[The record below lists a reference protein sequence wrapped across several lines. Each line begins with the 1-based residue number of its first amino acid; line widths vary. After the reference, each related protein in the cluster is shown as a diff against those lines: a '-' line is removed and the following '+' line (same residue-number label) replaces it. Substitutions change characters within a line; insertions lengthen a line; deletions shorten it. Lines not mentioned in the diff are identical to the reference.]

1 MSSQFAFGVK
11 PNISIPRN
19 KFDLSHGHKT
29 TMNVGDL
36 VPVLLQEVYP
46 GESFKDK
53 TAFVARSTT
62 PFIRPVM
69 DNLFM
74 DIFFFFVPNRLVYDK
89 WKNVMGENTSGYWA
103 NQQTYSVPVGQLL
116 QVEPGSIANH
126 FGLPIGQLPSGATP
140 IEINLLPFRGYGLI
154 WNEWYRDQNTQEPI
168 FINTGEKATFENIDN
183 VGNNF
188 ANSDGYY
195 MDMLA
200 KVNKLH
206 DYFTSALP
214 SPQKGDAVEVPI
226 QGISPVLT
234 SDEDI
239 ITSGTHFPLNFRNAG
254 NNALPNGGEFLI
266 TKLYARAGEN
276 YKTSLAMAENGAD
289 EAADLSL
296 YPSNLYTDY
305 GDASLFVNDLRFA
318 FQVQKM
324 LERDARSGTRYVE
337 YVASHFNTTSLDQT
351 QQRPEYLGG
360 KRMPLSITQVNQ
372 TSQSTEDSPL
382 GQVGAFSLSNG
393 ICGFSKSFT
402 EHGFIIGLACIRYHH
417 TYQQGVEKFWTRK
430 TRLDY
435 YDPVFANIGEQP
447 ILSKELY
454 AYNLKPDDVFGYQ
467 EAWAD
472 LRYRPSQV
480 TGQLSSQA
488 GDGLDIWHFADNYA
502 NAPILSGEF
511 LEENVGFVDRTLT
524 APHTTI
530 DNFIVDI
537 YHKLSAI
544 RPMPLYSIPGLIDH
558 H

>member
-36 VPVLLQEVYP
+36 VPILVQEVYP

-53 TAFVARSTT
+53 TAFVARSST
-62 PFIRPVM
+62 PFIRPVI

-74 DIFFFFVPNRLVYDK
+74 DIFYFFVPNRLVYDK

-103 NQQTYSVPVGQLL
+103 NEETFNVPVGELIS
-116 QVEPGSIANH
+116 VGTGSIADH
-126 FGLPIGQLPSGATP
+126 FGLPIGDKPTGAPT
-140 IEINLLPFRGYGLI
+140 IEINLLPFRAYGLI

-168 FINTGEKATFENIDN
+168 FINTGEKAEFENIN
-183 VGNNF
+183 TVGNNF
-188 ANSDGYY
+188 ANEDGYY
-195 MDMLA
+195 MDGLA

-239 ITSGTHFPLNFRNAG
+239 FTSGTHFPINFRETG
-254 NNALPNGGEFLI
+254 NNHIPNGGEYLNLHPV
-266 TKLYARAGEN
+266 TRGGEI
-276 YKTSLAMAENGAD
+276 YKASLGQAD
-289 EAADLSL
+289 VGVGLGNDYSL

-305 GDASLFVNDLRFA
+305 GDASLFVNDLRYA
-318 FQVQKM
+318 FQIQKM

-337 YVASHFNTTSLDQT
+337 YIASHFNTTSLDQT
-351 QQRPEYLGG
+351 QQRPEFLGG
-360 KRMPLSITQVNQ
+360 KRMPLQVTQVSQ
-372 TSQSTEDSPL
+372 TSQSSEESPL

-393 ICGFSKSFT
+393 VCGFSKSFT

-447 ILSKELY
+447 ILKKELF
-454 AYNLKPDDVFGYQ
+454 AYDLSNDSVFGFQ

-472 LRYRPSQV
+472 LRYRPSKV
-480 TGQLSSQA
+480 TGMLSSASQE
-488 GDGLDIWHFADNYA
+488 GLDIWHFADKYSNS
-502 NAPILSGEF
+502 PILNSEF
-511 LEENVGFVDRTLT
+511 LQENRAFVQRTLS
-524 APHTTI
+524 ANQI
-530 DNFIVDI
+530 DDFIVDI
-537 YHKLSAI
+537 YHNLSAI

>member
-1 MSSQFAFGVK
+1 MAKQFAFGVK

-36 VPVLLQEVYP
+36 VPVLIQEVYP

-74 DIFFFFVPNRLVYDK
+74 DMYFFFVPNRLVYDK

-103 NQQTYSVPVGQLL
+103 NEETFQVPTAKLVSVL
-116 QVEPGSIANH
+116 PGSIANH
-126 FGLPIGQLPSGATP
+126 FGLPIGSAPSGATP
-140 IEINLLPFRGYGLI
+140 IDVNILPFRAYALI
-154 WNEWYRDQNTQEPI
+154 WNEWFRDQNTQEPV
-168 FINTGEKATFENIDN
+168 FVNVGNVATFEEAIDN
-183 VGNNF
+183 IGDNFGND
-188 ANSDGYY
+188 DGYY
-195 MDMLA
+195 LDGLA
-200 KVNKLH
+200 RVNKLH

-239 ITSGTHFPLNFRNAG
+239 LTKSQFPINFRVVGANLPTNSSSLGLYGVTRG
-254 NNALPNGGEFLI
+254 NEV
-266 TKLYARAGEN
+266 
-276 YKTSLAMAENGAD
+276 YKSVLGYNDEGNELANDG
-289 EAADLSL
+289 SL

-305 GDASLFVNDLRFA
+305 ADASLFVNDLRYA

-324 LERDARSGTRYVE
+324 LESDARGGTRYVE
-337 YVASHFNTTSLDQT
+337 YIANHFNTISPDQT
-351 QQRPEYLGG
+351 LQRPEYLGG

-382 GQVGAFSLSNG
+382 AQVGAFSLSNG

-430 TRLDY
+430 SRYDY
-435 YDPVFANIGEQP
+435 YDPIFANIGEQP
-447 ILSKELY
+447 ILRQELY
-454 AYNLKPDDVFGYQ
+454 AYDSLPQNVFGYQ

-488 GDGLDIWHFADNYA
+488 NEGLDIWHFADSYQ
-502 NAPILSGEF
+502 NAPILSSEF
-511 LEENVGFVDRTLT
+511 IQENTYFVDRTLT
-524 APHTTI
+524 APSNTV

-537 YHKLSAI
+537 YHNLSAI